1 MTIDL
6 KDRLYTSS
14 EVAEILGVS
23 LRSVYRYLEE
33 GKLDADIKTATG
45 RHRFSRKNI
54 LDFLKPSESS
64 SSELRNR
71 DNNSFQNDAGLDD
84 LLDLPAL
91 GKTSIEKSKE
101 DSEDFDFDFDE
112 EFFKSLEKGGLND
125 FSIPNTSENPN
136 MVKNGEYQDDD
147 LEKLLREF
155 EEQEVLEV
163 KAEDSKSPII
173 NNNGDDDELS
183 NLLKSLELD
192 IQESA
197 AEDKTFGKKDNVFD
211 DFDFDLDFNLDT
223 ASSETYNKKEVVQE
237 TPALQNNNS
246 NESYKTEHDD
256 DEDNWLERFRKAAE
270 KNTIKKDDKLEI
282 NQNNN
287 FGNIFDKQNL
297 DVFFDNKKESEV
309 SSSVNFETS
318 LVSSISNNSPLPEVP
333 EVIVEEEGKYEY
345 HYLSS
350 LGGLKEIAQTVDK
363 VSKKFDIDYAF
374 TLNAGL
380 SLHKPIAPFSTI
392 HLYVREKDLEIYEDY
407 LKLNPASENE
417 SVVCLITQDTNEVFR
432 DCYDLHGLNVVSN
445 VQLRSDLI
453 DKGLDKLAR
462 EI

>member
-1 MTIDL
+1 MSIDL

-45 RHRFSRKNI
+45 RHRFSKKNI
-54 LDFLKPSESS
+54 LDFLRPSENRISENKNTANYTS
-64 SSELRNR
+64 EDSSEL
-71 DNNSFQNDAGLDD
+71 DK

-91 GKTSIEKSKE
+91 NKASVDKSKDE
-101 DSEDFDFDFDE
+101 LDDFDFDFDE
-112 EFFKSLEKGGLND
+112 EFFKSLEKGNYNESNEAQPFD
-125 FSIPNTSENPN
+125 SPSK
-136 MVKNGEYQDDD
+136 VKDGDYQDDD

-155 EEQEVLEV
+155 EEQELLQ
-163 KAEDSKSPII
+163 ATTPDKSPLEKESTQS
-173 NNNGDDDELS
+173 DDDELS

-192 IQESA
+192 IQESTTQN
-197 AEDKTFGKKDNVFD
+197 ETQVKKDNIFD
-211 DFDFDLDFNLDT
+211 DFDFDFDLDFD
-223 ASSETYNKKEVVQE
+223 KKEVPIQE
-237 TPALQNNNS
+237 IAYRVENKHSDPI
-246 NESYKTEHDD
+246 ETEDEE
-256 DEDNWLERFRKAAE
+256 EDNWLERFRKAAE
-270 KNTIKKDDKLEI
+270 KNTVKKETKLDA
-282 NQNNN
+282 NDGNSN
-287 FGNIFDKQNL
+287 FGNIFDKHNL
-297 DVFFDNKKESEV
+297 DVFFDKPQNEQAS
-309 SSSVNFETS
+309 SPISSITGLGPSSVREES
-318 LVSSISNNSPLPEVP
+318 LE
-333 EVIVEEEGKYEY
+333 EEEGKYEY
-345 HYLSS
+345 HYTST
-350 LGGLKEIAQTVDK
+350 LGGLKEIAQTIDK

-374 TLNAGL
+374 TLSAGL

-407 LKLNPASENE
+407 LKLTPSSETN
-417 SVVCLITQDTNEVFR
+417 SAVCLITQDTNEVFR

>member
-1 MTIDL
+1 MSIDL

-45 RHRFSRKNI
+45 RHRFSKKNI

-64 SSELRNR
+64 SSEPKNTSNYALE
-71 DNNSFQNDAGLDD
+71 DNSDLDE

-91 GKTSIEKSKE
+91 GRSSLDKVKD
-101 DSEDFDFDFDE
+101 DSDDFDFDFDE
-112 EFFKSLEKGGLND
+112 EFFKSLEKGNLAEPTEAQASD
-125 FSIPNTSENPN
+125 SYSK
-136 MVKNGEYQDDD
+136 VKDGDYQDDD

-155 EEQEVLEV
+155 EEQELQQAATPDKSTIEN
-163 KAEDSKSPII
+163 KAIVQ
-173 NNNGDDDELS
+173 NDDDELS

-192 IQESA
+192 IQESSNNS
-197 AEDKTFGKKDNVFD
+197 ETPDKKESIFD
-211 DFDFDLDFNLDT
+211 DFDFDLDMDFD
-223 ASSETYNKKEVVQE
+223 KKETPIQE
-237 TPALQNNNS
+237 TPFYKSENKNS
-246 NESYKTEHDD
+246 EPLETEDD
-256 DEDNWLERFRKAAE
+256 EEDNWLERFRKAAE
-270 KNTIKKDDKLEI
+270 KNTVKKEEKLET
-282 NQNNN
+282 NTVNNN
-287 FGNIFDKQNL
+287 FGNIFDKHNL
-297 DVFFDNKKESEV
+297 DVFFDKPQSIDKAAS
-309 SSSVNFETS
+309 
-318 LVSSISNNSPLPEVP
+318 VSSISSLSSVP
-333 EVIVEEEGKYEY
+333 EESIEEEGKYEY
-345 HYLSS
+345 HYTST

-407 LKLNPASENE
+407 LKLSPSSETE
-417 SVVCLITQDTNEVFR
+417 SAVCLITQDTNEVFR
-432 DCYDLHGLNVVSN
+432 DIYDLHGLNVVSN

>member
-54 LDFLKPSESS
+54 LDFLKPSENNFSDS
-64 SSELRNR
+64 RNSN
-71 DNNSFQNDAGLDD
+71 NNSFQNDNELDA

-91 GKTSIEKSKE
+91 GKTAVDKGKE
-101 DSEDFDFDFDE
+101 DSDDFDFDFDE
-112 EFFKSLEKGGLND
+112 EFFKSLEKGSLVDSGTTP
-125 FSIPNTSENPN
+125 ISENPGL
-136 MVKNGEYQDDD
+136 VKNGEYQDDD

-155 EEQEVLEV
+155 EEQELREAQ
-163 KAEDSKSPII
+163 AEHPDSNINQRESKSLDTT
-173 NNNGDDDELS
+173 NDDDELS

-192 IQESA
+192 IQESV
-197 AEDKTFGKKDNVFD
+197 AEDKTPEKKDNIFD

-223 ASSETYNKKEVVQE
+223 VSKE
-237 TPALQNNNS
+237 TPAAQNNIS
-246 NESYKTEHDD
+246 SQSHKTENEED

-270 KNTIKKDDKLEI
+270 KNTVKKEEKLEVTP
-282 NQNNN
+282 NNN

-297 DVFFDNKKESEV
+297 DVFFDNKKESEL
-309 SSSVNFETS
+309 SSRVNFES
-318 LVSSISNNSPLPEVP
+318 PLVSSISNNSPVS
-333 EVIVEEEGKYEY
+333 EVIEEEEGKYEY
-345 HYLSS
+345 HYTSS

-407 LKLNPASENE
+407 LKLNPASEND

>member
-54 LDFLKPSESS
+54 LDFLKPSE
-64 SSELRNR
+64 
-71 DNNSFQNDAGLDD
+71 NNSNDSRNIGNSSIQNDTELDD

-91 GKTSIEKSKE
+91 GKTTTQKSKE

-112 EFFKSLEKGGLND
+112 EFFKSLEIGSLADSGTPQ
-125 FSIPNTSENPN
+125 ISENKG

-147 LEKLLREF
+147 LEKLLKEF
-155 EEQEVLEV
+155 EEQELREV
-163 KAEDSKSPII
+163 QAEHVNSDINQKDAKSL
-173 NNNGDDDELS
+173 NTSNDDELS

-192 IQESA
+192 IQESV
-197 AEDKTFGKKDNVFD
+197 AEDKAPEKKDNIFD
-211 DFDFDLDFNLDT
+211 DFDFDLDFNLD
-223 ASSETYNKKEVVQE
+223 SVSKE
-237 TPALQNNNS
+237 TPPAQNNIS
-246 NESYKTEHDD
+246 SESYKTENEDD
-256 DEDNWLERFRKAAE
+256 EDEDNWLERFRKAAE
-270 KNTIKKDDKLEI
+270 KNTVKKEEKLEVTP
-282 NQNNN
+282 NNN

-297 DVFFDNKKESEV
+297 DVFFNDKKESEI
-309 SSSVNFETS
+309 SSRVNFES
-318 LVSSISNNSPLPEVP
+318 PLVSSISNNSSVT
-333 EVIVEEEGKYEY
+333 EVIEEEEEGKYEY
-345 HYLSS
+345 HYTSS

-407 LKLNPASENE
+407 LKLNPASEND

>member
-1 MTIDL
+1 MSIDL

-45 RHRFSRKNI
+45 RHRFSKKNI
-54 LDFLKPSESS
+54 LDFLRPSENRISETKDTANYTLED
-64 SSELRNR
+64 SSEL
-71 DNNSFQNDAGLDD
+71 DK

-91 GKTSIEKSKE
+91 NKASVDKSKDE
-101 DSEDFDFDFDE
+101 LDDFDFDFDE
-112 EFFKSLEKGGLND
+112 EFFKSLEKGNYNESNEAQPFD
-125 FSIPNTSENPN
+125 SPNK
-136 MVKNGEYQDDD
+136 VKDGDYQDDD

-155 EEQEVLEV
+155 EEQELLQ
-163 KAEDSKSPII
+163 ATTPDKSSL
-173 NNNGDDDELS
+173 GKESTQSDDDELS

-192 IQESA
+192 IQESTTQN
-197 AEDKTFGKKDNVFD
+197 ETQVKKDNIFD
-211 DFDFDLDFNLDT
+211 DFDFDFDLDFD
-223 ASSETYNKKEVVQE
+223 KKEVPTQE
-237 TPALQNNNS
+237 TAYRAE
-246 NESYKTEHDD
+246 NEHSEPIETEDEE
-256 DEDNWLERFRKAAE
+256 EDNWLERFRKAAE
-270 KNTIKKDDKLEI
+270 KNTVKKETKLDA
-282 NQNNN
+282 NDGNSN
-287 FGNIFDKQNL
+287 FGNIFDKHNL
-297 DVFFDNKKESEV
+297 DVFFDKPQNEQAS
-309 SSSVNFETS
+309 SPISSITGLGPSSVREES
-318 LVSSISNNSPLPEVP
+318 LE
-333 EVIVEEEGKYEY
+333 EEEGKYEY
-345 HYLSS
+345 HYTST
-350 LGGLKEIAQTVDK
+350 LGGLKEIAQTIDK

-374 TLNAGL
+374 TLSAGL

-407 LKLNPASENE
+407 LKLTPSSETN
-417 SVVCLITQDTNEVFR
+417 SAVCLITQDTNEVFR

>member
-54 LDFLKPSESS
+54 LDFLKPSENNSIDS
-64 SSELRNR
+64 RNS
-71 DNNSFQNDAGLDD
+71 DNNSFQNDTELDD

-91 GKTSIEKSKE
+91 GKTTTQKSKE

-112 EFFKSLEKGGLND
+112 EFFKSLEKGSLVD
-125 FSIPNTSENPN
+125 SDTPQISENTG

-155 EEQEVLEV
+155 EEQELREV
-163 KAEDSKSPII
+163 QAEHVNSAINQKDTKSLDTS
-173 NNNGDDDELS
+173 NDDELS

-192 IQESA
+192 IQESVS
-197 AEDKTFGKKDNVFD
+197 EDKAPEKKDNIFD
-211 DFDFDLDFNLDT
+211 DFDFDLDFNSD
-223 ASSETYNKKEVVQE
+223 SVSKE
-237 TPALQNNNS
+237 TPAAQNNTS
-246 NESYKTEHDD
+246 SESYKTENEDED

-270 KNTIKKDDKLEI
+270 KNTVKKEEKLEVI
-282 NQNNN
+282 PNNN

-297 DVFFDNKKESEV
+297 DVFFNDKKESEV
-309 SSSVNFETS
+309 SSRVNFES
-318 LVSSISNNSPLPEVP
+318 PLVSSISNNSSVP
-333 EVIVEEEGKYEY
+333 EVIEEEDEGKYEY
-345 HYLSS
+345 HYTSS

-392 HLYVREKDLEIYEDY
+392 HLYVREKDLEIFEDY
-407 LKLNPASENE
+407 LKLNPASEND

>member
-1 MTIDL
+1 MSIDL

-45 RHRFSRKNI
+45 RHRFSKKNI
-54 LDFLKPSESS
+54 LDFLRPSENRISEPKS
-64 SSELRNR
+64 TASYPLEDSSEL
-71 DNNSFQNDAGLDD
+71 DK

-91 GKTSIEKSKE
+91 NKTSSNIANSKDE
-101 DSEDFDFDFDE
+101 LDDFDFDFDE
-112 EFFKSLEKGGLND
+112 EFFKSLEKGNYND
-125 FSIPNTSENPN
+125 ATEIQPSDSYNK
-136 MVKNGEYQDDD
+136 VKDGDYQDDD

-155 EEQEVLEV
+155 EEQELLQATTP
-163 KAEDSKSPII
+163 KKSTIEKESSSS
-173 NNNGDDDELS
+173 DDDELS

-197 AEDKTFGKKDNVFD
+197 TQNETQVKKDNIFD
-211 DFDFDLDFNLDT
+211 DFDFDFDLDMDFD
-223 ASSETYNKKEVVQE
+223 KKEVLTQE
-237 TPALQNNNS
+237 TSA
-246 NESYKTEHDD
+246 YKTENKHSEPVETEDAE
-256 DEDNWLERFRKAAE
+256 EDNWLERFRKAAE
-270 KNTIKKDDKLEI
+270 KNTVKREDKLEASTD
-282 NQNNN
+282 NSN
-287 FGNIFDKQNL
+287 FGNIFDKHNL
-297 DVFFDNKKESEV
+297 DVFFDKPQSGTV
-309 SSSVNFETS
+309 SSP
-318 LVSSISNNSPLPEVP
+318 VSSIASLSSGPEEP
-333 EVIVEEEGKYEY
+333 VEEEGKYEY
-345 HYLSS
+345 HYTST
-350 LGGLKEIAQTVDK
+350 LGDLKEIAKTVDK

-374 TLNAGL
+374 TLSAGL
-380 SLHKPIAPFSTI
+380 SLHKQIAPFSTI

-407 LKLNPASENE
+407 LKLTPSSEAN
-417 SVVCLITQDTNEVFR
+417 SAVCLITQDTNEVFR

>member
-1 MTIDL
+1 MSIDL

-45 RHRFSRKNI
+45 RHRFSKKNI
-54 LDFLKPSESS
+54 LDFLRPSENRISENKNTANYTS
-64 SSELRNR
+64 EDSSEL
-71 DNNSFQNDAGLDD
+71 DK

-91 GKTSIEKSKE
+91 NKASVDKSKDE
-101 DSEDFDFDFDE
+101 LDDFDFDFDE
-112 EFFKSLEKGGLND
+112 EFFKSLEKGNYNESNGAQPFD
-125 FSIPNTSENPN
+125 SPSK
-136 MVKNGEYQDDD
+136 VKDGDYQDDD

-155 EEQEVLEV
+155 EEQELLQ
-163 KAEDSKSPII
+163 ATTPDKSPLEKESTQS
-173 NNNGDDDELS
+173 DDDELS

-192 IQESA
+192 IQESTTQN
-197 AEDKTFGKKDNVFD
+197 ETQVKKDNIFD
-211 DFDFDLDFNLDT
+211 DFDFDFDLDFD
-223 ASSETYNKKEVVQE
+223 KKEVPIQE
-237 TPALQNNNS
+237 IAYRVENKHSDPI
-246 NESYKTEHDD
+246 ETEDEE
-256 DEDNWLERFRKAAE
+256 EDNWLERFRKAAE
-270 KNTIKKDDKLEI
+270 KNTVKKETKLDA
-282 NQNNN
+282 NDGNSN
-287 FGNIFDKQNL
+287 FGNIFDKHNL
-297 DVFFDNKKESEV
+297 DVFFDKPQNEQAS
-309 SSSVNFETS
+309 SPISSITGLGPSSVREES
-318 LVSSISNNSPLPEVP
+318 LE
-333 EVIVEEEGKYEY
+333 EEEGKYEY
-345 HYLSS
+345 HYTST
-350 LGGLKEIAQTVDK
+350 LGGLKEIAQTIDK

-374 TLNAGL
+374 TLSAGL

-407 LKLNPASENE
+407 LKLTPSSETN
-417 SVVCLITQDTNEVFR
+417 SAVCLITQDTNEVFR

>member
-1 MTIDL
+1 MSIDL

-45 RHRFSRKNI
+45 RHRFSKKNI
-54 LDFLKPSESS
+54 LDFLRPSENRISETKNTANYTLED
-64 SSELRNR
+64 SSEL
-71 DNNSFQNDAGLDD
+71 DK

-91 GKTSIEKSKE
+91 NKASVDKSKDE
-101 DSEDFDFDFDE
+101 LDDFDFDFDE
-112 EFFKSLEKGGLND
+112 EFFKSLEKGNYNESTD
-125 FSIPNTSENPN
+125 AQPFDSPSK
-136 MVKNGEYQDDD
+136 VKDGDYQDDD

-155 EEQEVLEV
+155 EEQELLQAKTPDKSSLEKESV
-163 KAEDSKSPII
+163 QS
-173 NNNGDDDELS
+173 DDDELS

-197 AEDKTFGKKDNVFD
+197 TQNETQAKKDNIFD
-211 DFDFDLDFNLDT
+211 DFDFDFDLDFD
-223 ASSETYNKKEVVQE
+223 KKEVPTQE
-237 TPALQNNNS
+237 TAYRAENKHSEPVV
-246 NESYKTEHDD
+246 TEDEE
-256 DEDNWLERFRKAAE
+256 EDNWLERFRKAAE
-270 KNTIKKDDKLEI
+270 KNTVKKEAKLDA
-282 NQNNN
+282 NAGNSN
-287 FGNIFDKQNL
+287 FGNIFDKHNL
-297 DVFFDNKKESEV
+297 DVFFDKPQNEQ
-309 SSSVNFETS
+309 SSSPI
-318 LVSSISNNSPLPEVP
+318 SSIAGPSSAREESLE
-333 EVIVEEEGKYEY
+333 EEEGKYEY
-345 HYLSS
+345 HYTST
-350 LGGLKEIAQTVDK
+350 LGGLKEIAQTIDK

-374 TLNAGL
+374 TLSAGL

-407 LKLNPASENE
+407 LKLTPSSETN
-417 SVVCLITQDTNEVFR
+417 SAVCLITQDTNEVFR

>member
-1 MTIDL
+1 MSIDL

-45 RHRFSRKNI
+45 RHRFSKKNI
-54 LDFLKPSESS
+54 LDFLRPSENRISETKNTANYTLED
-64 SSELRNR
+64 SSEL
-71 DNNSFQNDAGLDD
+71 DK

-91 GKTSIEKSKE
+91 NKASVDKSKDE
-101 DSEDFDFDFDE
+101 LDDFDFDFDE
-112 EFFKSLEKGGLND
+112 EFFKSLEKGNYNESNEAQPFD
-125 FSIPNTSENPN
+125 SPSK
-136 MVKNGEYQDDD
+136 VKDGDYQDDD

-155 EEQEVLEV
+155 EEQELLQAKTPDKSSLEKESV
-163 KAEDSKSPII
+163 QS
-173 NNNGDDDELS
+173 DDDELS

-197 AEDKTFGKKDNVFD
+197 TQNETQAKKDNIFD
-211 DFDFDLDFNLDT
+211 DFDFDFDLDFD
-223 ASSETYNKKEVVQE
+223 KKEVPTQE
-237 TPALQNNNS
+237 TAYRAENKHSEPVV
-246 NESYKTEHDD
+246 TEDEE
-256 DEDNWLERFRKAAE
+256 EDNWLERFRKAAE
-270 KNTIKKDDKLEI
+270 KNTVKKETKLDA
-282 NQNNN
+282 NDGNSN
-287 FGNIFDKQNL
+287 FGNIFDKHNL
-297 DVFFDNKKESEV
+297 DVFFDKPQNEQAS
-309 SSSVNFETS
+309 SPISSITGLGPSSVREES
-318 LVSSISNNSPLPEVP
+318 LE
-333 EVIVEEEGKYEY
+333 EEEGKYEY
-345 HYLSS
+345 HYTST
-350 LGGLKEIAQTVDK
+350 LGGLKEIAQTIDK

-374 TLNAGL
+374 TLSAGL

-407 LKLNPASENE
+407 LKLTPSSETN
-417 SVVCLITQDTNEVFR
+417 SAVCLITQDTNEVFR